1 MKYFSI
7 KELTKSS
14 KADQLNIE
22 NTPTEE
28 AEENLI
34 KLVENILDPLREAWG
49 RPIRVNSGYRGSELN
64 KAVGGSKTSQH
75 CTGQAADI
83 SVGNP
88 SENKKL
94 FNLIQELN
102 LPYDQLI
109 DEYNYSW
116 VHVSYGPR
124 NRRQILHID

>member
-22 NTPTEE
+22 NIPTKE

>member
-14 KADQLNIE
+14 KADQLKLD
-22 NTPTEE
+22 NTPTKEV
-28 AEENLI
+28 EENLI
-34 KLVENILDPLREAWG
+34 KLVDNILDPLREAWG
-49 RPIRVNSGYRGSELN
+49 NPIKVNSGYRGAALN
-64 KAVGGSKTSQH
+64 KAVRGAKTSQH
-75 CTGQAADI
+75 CTGEAADI
-83 SVGNP
+83 TVGNP
-88 SENKKL
+88 KDNKKL
-94 FNLIQELN
+94 FNLIQELQ

-116 VHVSYGPR
+116 VHVSYSPR

>member
-22 NTPTEE
+22 NTPTKE

-94 FNLIQELN
+94 FNLIQDLN

-124 NRRQILHID
+124 NRRQILHIN